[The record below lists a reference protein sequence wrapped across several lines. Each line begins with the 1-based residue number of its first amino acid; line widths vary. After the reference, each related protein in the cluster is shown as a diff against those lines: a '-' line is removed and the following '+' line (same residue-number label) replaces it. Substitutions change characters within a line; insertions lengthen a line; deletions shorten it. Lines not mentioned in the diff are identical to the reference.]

1 MKKKGFAIFVFM
13 LILAT
18 FATAQ
23 TRGVAQNA
31 IPGDNVLRFYRLAIP
46 VTKSAFDR
54 NFNGDYNSVLE
65 SWSECEEYV
74 NNVFVP
80 VGFCFDVIEDSRL
93 VQAERNLIDDN
104 FYNAPSFG
112 TELLNGAIEGSSLP
126 FRRSGTPA
134 VQHYKQKNNA
144 AALQTVL
151 ALPLNV
157 NGLQL

>member
-112 TELLNGAIEGSSLP
+112 TELLNDAVGS
-126 FRRSGTPA
+126 
-134 VQHYKQKNNA
+134 A
-144 AALQTVL
+144 AYDIGMWVTYRPKDSEIGRASCRERVL
-151 ALPLNV
+151 IPV
-157 NGLQL
+157 